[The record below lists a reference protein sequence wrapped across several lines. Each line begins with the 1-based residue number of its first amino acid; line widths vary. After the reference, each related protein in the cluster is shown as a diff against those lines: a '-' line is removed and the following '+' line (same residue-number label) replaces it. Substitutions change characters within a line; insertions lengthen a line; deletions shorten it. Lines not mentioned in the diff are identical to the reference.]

1 MVRLHGGVRLEP
13 AVQSS
18 LKCNKQEHLD
28 RSRDRNWKKKTK
40 RKRVIITRIT
50 ALVAAP
56 TGVAERCGKGTW
68 RDIVGRF
75 GWSLEREKRGGGVSL
90 IEGGIWDYMSFSFRT
105 AREAQKRAAAL
116 DKWGERSITKSLVHN
131 AERENLWAGEL
142 AGGKA
147 VERLLHD

>member
-18 LKCNKQEHLD
+18 LKRSKQEHLD

-40 RKRVIITRIT
+40 RKGLFFTRIT

-75 GWSLEREKRGGGVSL
+75 GWSLEVERGGGVSL
-90 IEGGIWDYMSFSFRT
+90 IQGGI
-105 AREAQKRAAAL
+105 
-116 DKWGERSITKSLVHN
+116 
-131 AERENLWAGEL
+131 
-142 AGGKA
+142 
-147 VERLLHD
+147 